1 VNILIKIVGYIKR
14 QTGGMNPYQPRTF
27 VLPGRP
33 PLQPMRQT
41 HGTMSAAEAAQK
53 SKLFRQNY
61 KLKTRKIKA
70 TNKANRNENYGNV
83 YPVTNKFNIPVG
95 NNTNSRTSRASS
107 ASNVYNLFNRPRHKA
122 AWDAVFSNTQKKG
135 GTRKNKLPK
144 SNTPQF
150 RKNVINYI
158 RASSNIT
165 NAHKQ
170 MLIERYEEAA
180 RAGLATKN
188 ELPVVVMLTELRKY
202 GEPKI
207 LRRRQ

>member
-1 VNILIKIVGYIKR
+1 
-14 QTGGMNPYQPRTF
+14 MNPYQPRTF

-41 HGTMSAAEAAQK
+41 HGTMSPAEAAQK

-83 YPVTNKFNIPVG
+83 YPVTNTFNIPVG